1 MKNKTIEISLEE
13 YQRLHEEIKLLKD
26 NDLLQ
31 KMNTLVDILYRDKN
45 NLYMGDYTEDL
56 TEVSINNSWDKHSK
70 SAWDE
75 V

>member
-1 MKNKTIEISLEE
+1 MKDKTIEISLEE
-13 YQRLHEEIKLLKD
+13 YQRLQEEIKIVKD

-31 KMNTLVDILYRDKN
+31 KINQLVDILYRDKN
-45 NLYMGDYTEDL
+45 SLYMGNYTDDL
-56 TEVSINNSWDKHSK
+56 TEASLNNSWDKHSK

>member
-13 YQRLHEEIKLLKD
+13 YQRLQEEIKILKD

-31 KMNTLVDILYRDKN
+31 KMNQLVDILYRDKN
-45 NLYMGDYTEDL
+45 NLYMGNYTDDL
-56 TEVSINNSWDKHSK
+56 TEASINNSWDKDSK